1 MKIDRDHSLM
11 VRTLAKDPRQILD
24 EITPRRMNL
33 LHAAV
38 GISGEAG
45 ELLDAVKKAC
55 IYNKTLDTVNIIEE
69 LGDLEFYMEQL
80 RQELGVTRV
89 ECLSANMAKLAV
101 RYEGMKFSNE
111 AAQIRRDKMT
121 ASELASLRESGYGI
135 LGGELLGNRA
145 TNAIVDDY
153 GMDEGTS

>member
-1 MKIDRDHSLM
+1 MKIEFDHALM
-11 VRTLAKDPRQILD
+11 VRTLRKDPRQILN
-24 EITPRRMNL
+24 EITAARMNL

-55 IYNKTLDTVNIIEE
+55 IYNKSIDTGNIIEE

-80 RQELGVTRV
+80 RQELGITRT
-89 ECLSANMAKLAV
+89 ECLAANMTKLAV

-111 AAQIRRDKMT
+111 AAHARKDKEV
-121 ASELASLRESGYGI
+121 SSS
-135 LGGELLGNRA
+135 
-145 TNAIVDDY
+145 
-153 GMDEGTS
+153 